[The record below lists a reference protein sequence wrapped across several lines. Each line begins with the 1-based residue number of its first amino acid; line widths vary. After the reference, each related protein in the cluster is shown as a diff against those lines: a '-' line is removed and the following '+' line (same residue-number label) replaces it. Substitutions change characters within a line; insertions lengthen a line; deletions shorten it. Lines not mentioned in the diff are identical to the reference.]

1 MLIAQITDLHV
12 RPPGLPAYRVAE
24 TNMLSERAL
33 ARLEACIP
41 RPDVVLITGDLTD
54 CGLPEEYAL
63 LRDMLARRLTIPTFV
78 VPGNHDRRDVLRRVF
93 ADWPGVASDPEFVQ
107 FVVDEFAV
115 RLIGLDTLVPGRGHG
130 ALCPWRLAFL
140 KRALEEGGS
149 KPTLIFMHH
158 PPFVCGIGHMDRIR
172 LLEGADEFRDL
183 VSRHPNVER
192 VICGHHHRPIQ
203 VRFAGTIASIAPG
216 VAHQVELDL
225 SEGEDGALVLEP
237 PAFQLHLYRRETGL
251 VSHMAYVE
259 SYPGPFPFVLDAA
272 YPGRSA

>member
-24 TNMLSERAL
+24 TNMLTERAL
-33 ARLEACIP
+33 ARLESCVP

-63 LRDMLARRLTIPTFV
+63 LRDMLARRLTIPTFM
-78 VPGNHDRRDVLRRVF
+78 VPGNHDRRDVLREAF
-93 ADWPGVASDPEFVQ
+93 AGWPGVTQDPDFVQ
-107 FVVDEFAV
+107 FVVDDFAV
-115 RLIGLDTLVPGRGHG
+115 RLIGLDTLVPGHGHG
-130 ALCPWRLAFL
+130 SLCSRRLAFL
-140 KRALEEGGS
+140 RRALEEGGS

-172 LLEGADEFRDL
+172 LLEGADELRDL
-183 VSRHPNVER
+183 VAMYPNVER

-203 VRFAGTIASIAPG
+203 VRFGGTIASIAPG
-216 VAHQVELDL
+216 VAHQVELDI

-237 PAFQLHLYRRETGL
+237 PAFQLHLYRPQTGL

-272 YPGRSA
+272 YPGRSV